1 MAYDKKLLAAARREL
16 ERERVARSE
25 AFEERRREVYVRQPR
40 IRAIDRTLSQTA
52 AAVLKAALNNG
63 NDPTAA
69 IEGLRQQN
77 LALQAERADLLRG
90 MGFPSDYLTEKPQC
104 EICGDTGY
112 AGSATCACVKERYAR
127 LLREQLS
134 TVLPIRD
141 QNFARF
147 NMEYYSTR
155 PDKRLGLSPRENME
169 YNLDECKAYA
179 KNFGAQS
186 PNLLLYGS
194 TGLGKTFLSSCI
206 AEAVAARGFSVAYDT
221 AINIVAAYE
230 TIKFGG
236 GNGEEAAERAA
247 RYERADLLI
256 IDDMGT
262 EMGTAFT
269 VSALYNL
276 INNRLMAGRP
286 MIVNTNLPPNAL
298 SEKYSPAVASRLLGE
313 FVSLRFFGDDIRLLK
328 KPQQCS
334 D

>member
-1 MAYDKKLLAAARREL
+1 MGYDKKLLAEARREL
-16 ERERVARSE
+16 ERERASRSE
-25 AFEERRREVYVRQPR
+25 AFEERRREVYARESRV
-40 IRAIDRTLSQTA
+40 RAIDRTLSQTA
-52 AAVLKAALNNG
+52 AAVLKAALNTG
-63 NDPTAA
+63 GDPAAA

-77 LALQAERADLLRG
+77 LALQAERVGLLSR
-90 MGFPSDYLTEKPQC
+90 MGLPADYLTEKPLC
-104 EICGDTGY
+104 EKCGDTGY
-112 AGSATCACVKERYAR
+112 AGSATCDCVKTRYAR

-276 INNRLMAGRP
+276 INNRLMARRP
-286 MIVNTNLPPNAL
+286 MIVNTNLPPEAL

-313 FVSLRFFGDDIRLLK
+313 FISLRFFGDDIRLLK
-328 KPQQCS
+328 KQKQM
-334 D
+334 

>member
-1 MAYDKKLLAAARREL
+1 MGYDKKLLAEARREL
-16 ERERVARSE
+16 ERERASRSE
-25 AFEERRREVYVRQPR
+25 AFEERRREVYAREPR

-52 AAVLKAALNNG
+52 AAVLKTALNTG
-63 NDPTAA
+63 GDPAAA

-77 LALQAERADLLRG
+77 LALQAERAGLLSR
-90 MGFPSDYLTEKPQC
+90 MGLPADYLTEKPMC
-104 EICGDTGY
+104 EKCGDTGY
-112 AGSATCACVKERYAR
+112 AGSATCDCVKERYSK
-127 LLREQLS
+127 LLRKQLS

-276 INNRLMAGRP
+276 INNRLMARRP
-286 MIVNTNLPPNAL
+286 MIVNTNLPPEAL

-313 FVSLRFFGDDIRLLK
+313 FISLRFFGDDIRLLK
-328 KPQQCS
+328 KQKQM
-334 D
+334 

>member
-1 MAYDKKLLAAARREL
+1 MGYDRKLLAAARREL
-16 ERERVARSE
+16 ERERTARCEEFE
-25 AFEERRREVYVRQPR
+25 ARRREVYAREPR

-52 AAVLKAALNNG
+52 ASVLRAALNTG
-63 NDPTAA
+63 GDPAAA
-69 IEGLRQQN
+69 IEQLRGQN
-77 LALQAERADLLRG
+77 LALQAERAGLLSR
-90 MGFPSDYLTEKPQC
+90 MGLPADYLTEKPMC
-104 EICGDTGY
+104 EKCGDTGY
-112 AGSATCACVKERYAR
+112 AGSATCDCVKARYAA

-134 TVLPIRD
+134 AVLPIRD
-141 QNFARF
+141 QNFAHFR
-147 NMEYYSTR
+147 MDYYSTR
-155 PDKRLGLSPRENME
+155 LDARLGLSPRENME

-179 KNFGAQS
+179 EKFGPHS

-230 TIKFGG
+230 TIKFG
-236 GNGEEAAERAA
+236 NGDGEAAAERAA

-286 MIVNTNLPPNAL
+286 MIVNTNLPPEAL
-298 SEKYSPAVASRLLGE
+298 AEKYSPAVASRLLGE
-313 FVSLRFFGDDIRLLK
+313 FVSLRFFGDDIRLMK
-328 KPQQCS
+328 KQKKL
-334 D
+334 

>member
-1 MAYDKKLLAAARREL
+1 MGYDKKLLAEARREL
-16 ERERVARSE
+16 ERERASRSE
-25 AFEERRREVYVRQPR
+25 AFEERRREVYAREPR

-52 AAVLKAALNNG
+52 AAVLKAALNTG
-63 NDPTAA
+63 GDPAAA

-77 LALQAERADLLRG
+77 LALQAERAGLLSR
-90 MGFPSDYLTEKPQC
+90 MGLSADYLTEKPMC
-104 EICGDTGY
+104 EKCGDTGY
-112 AGSATCACVKERYAR
+112 AGSATCDCVKERYAK
-127 LLREQLS
+127 LLRKQLS

-276 INNRLMAGRP
+276 INNRLMARRP
-286 MIVNTNLPPNAL
+286 MIVNTNLPPEAL

-313 FVSLRFFGDDIRLLK
+313 FISLRFFGDDIRLLK
-328 KPQQCS
+328 KQKQM
-334 D
+334 

>member
-1 MAYDKKLLAAARREL
+1 MGYDKKLLAEARREL
-16 ERERVARSE
+16 ERERASRSE
-25 AFEERRREVYVRQPR
+25 AFEERRREVYAREPR
-40 IRAIDRTLSQTA
+40 IRAIDCTLSQTA
-52 AAVLKAALNNG
+52 AAVLKAALNTG
-63 NDPTAA
+63 GDPAAA

-77 LALQAERADLLRG
+77 LALQAERAGLLSR
-90 MGFPSDYLTEKPQC
+90 MGLPADYLTEKPMC
-104 EICGDTGY
+104 EKCGDTGY
-112 AGSATCACVKERYAR
+112 AGSATCDCVKERYAK
-127 LLREQLS
+127 LLRKQLS

-141 QNFARF
+141 QNFSQF

-276 INNRLMAGRP
+276 INNRLMARRP
-286 MIVNTNLPPNAL
+286 MIVNTNLPPEAL

-313 FVSLRFFGDDIRLLK
+313 FISLRFFGDDIRLLK
-328 KPQQCS
+328 KQKQM
-334 D
+334 

>member
-1 MAYDKKLLAAARREL
+1 MGYDRKLLAAARREL
-16 ERERVARSE
+16 ERERTARSE
-25 AFEERRREVYVRQPR
+25 EFEARRREVYAREPR

-52 AAVLKAALNNG
+52 ASVLRAALNTG
-63 NDPTAA
+63 GDPAAA
-69 IEGLRQQN
+69 IEQLRGQN
-77 LALQAERADLLRG
+77 LALQAERAGLLSR
-90 MGFPSDYLTEKPQC
+90 MGLPADYLTEKPMC
-104 EICGDTGY
+104 EKCGDTGY
-112 AGSATCACVKERYAR
+112 AGSVTCDCVKARYAA

-134 TVLPIRD
+134 AVLPIRD
-141 QNFARF
+141 QNFAHFR
-147 NMEYYSTR
+147 MDYYSTR
-155 PDKRLGLSPRENME
+155 PDARLGLSPRENME
-169 YNLDECKAYA
+169 YNLDECKSYA
-179 KNFGAQS
+179 EKFGPHS

-230 TIKFGG
+230 TIKFG
-236 GNGEEAAERAA
+236 NGDGEAAAERAA

-286 MIVNTNLPPNAL
+286 MIVNTNLPPEAL
-298 SEKYSPAVASRLLGE
+298 AEKYSPAVASRLLGE
-313 FVSLRFFGDDIRLLK
+313 FVSLRFFGDDIRLMK
-328 KPQQCS
+328 KQKKL
-334 D
+334 

>member
-1 MAYDKKLLAAARREL
+1 MGYDKKLLAEARREL
-16 ERERVARSE
+16 ERERASRSE
-25 AFEERRREVYVRQPR
+25 AFEERRREVYAREPR

-52 AAVLKAALNNG
+52 AAVLKAALNTG
-63 NDPTAA
+63 GDPAAA
-69 IEGLRQQN
+69 IKGLRQQN
-77 LALQAERADLLRG
+77 LALQAERAGLLSR
-90 MGFPSDYLTEKPQC
+90 MGLPADYLTEKPMC
-104 EICGDTGY
+104 EKCGDTGY
-112 AGSATCACVKERYAR
+112 AGSATCDCVKERYAK
-127 LLREQLS
+127 LLRKQLS

-276 INNRLMAGRP
+276 INNRLMARRP
-286 MIVNTNLPPNAL
+286 MIVNTNLPPEAL

-313 FVSLRFFGDDIRLLK
+313 FISLRFFGDDIRLLK
-328 KPQQCS
+328 KQKQM
-334 D
+334 

>member
-1 MAYDKKLLAAARREL
+1 MGYDRKLLAAARREL
-16 ERERVARSE
+16 ERERTARSE
-25 AFEERRREVYVRQPR
+25 EFEARRREVYAREPR

-52 AAVLKAALNNG
+52 ASVLRAALNTG
-63 NDPTAA
+63 GDPAAA
-69 IEGLRQQN
+69 IEQLRGQN
-77 LALQAERADLLRG
+77 LALQAERAGLLSR
-90 MGFPSDYLTEKPQC
+90 MGLPADYLTEKPMC
-104 EICGDTGY
+104 EKCGDTGY
-112 AGSATCACVKERYAR
+112 AGSATCDCVKARYAA

-134 TVLPIRD
+134 AVLPIRD
-141 QNFARF
+141 QNFAHFR
-147 NMEYYSTR
+147 MDYYSTR
-155 PDKRLGLSPRENME
+155 PDARLGLSPRENME
-169 YNLDECKAYA
+169 YNLDECKSYA
-179 KNFGAQS
+179 EKFGPHS

-230 TIKFGG
+230 TIKFG
-236 GNGEEAAERAA
+236 NGDGEAAAERAA

-286 MIVNTNLPPNAL
+286 MIVNTNLPPEAL
-298 SEKYSPAVASRLLGE
+298 AEKYSPAVASRLLGE
-313 FVSLRFFGDDIRLLK
+313 FVSLRFFGDDIRLMK
-328 KPQQCS
+328 KQKKL
-334 D
+334 

>member
-1 MAYDKKLLAAARREL
+1 MGYDKKLLAEARREL
-16 ERERVARSE
+16 ERER
-25 AFEERRREVYVRQPR
+25 EERRQAFEQRRSEIYAREPR

-52 AAVLKAALNNG
+52 AAVLKAALNTG
-63 NDPTAA
+63 GDPTAA

-77 LALQAERADLLRG
+77 LTLQAERAGLLSR
-90 MGFPSDYLTEKPQC
+90 MGLPADYLTEKPLC
-104 EICGDTGY
+104 EKCGDTGY
-112 AGSATCACVKERYAR
+112 AGSATCDCVKTRYAR

-155 PDKRLGLSPRENME
+155 PDGRLGLSPRENME

-206 AEAVAARGFSVAYDT
+206 AESVAARGFSVAYDT

-276 INNRLMAGRP
+276 INNRLMARRP
-286 MIVNTNLPPNAL
+286 MIVNTNLPPEAL
-298 SEKYSPAVASRLLGE
+298 AEKYSPAVASRLLGE

-328 KPQQCS
+328 KQKQM
-334 D
+334 

>member
-1 MAYDKKLLAAARREL
+1 MGYDKKLLAAARREL
-16 ERERVARSE
+16 ERERTARSE
-25 AFEERRREVYVRQPR
+25 EWEARRRAVYAQQPR

-52 AAVLKAALNNG
+52 AQVLRAALHTG
-63 NDPTAA
+63 GDPTDA
-69 IEGLRQQN
+69 IAQLREQN
-77 LALQAERADLLRG
+77 QALQAERAALLRG
-90 MGFPSDYLTEKPQC
+90 MGLAEDYLTEKPLC
-104 EICGDTGY
+104 EKCGDTGY
-112 AGSATCACVKERYAR
+112 AGSATCECVKQRYAA

-134 TVLPIRD
+134 AVLPIRD
-141 QNFARF
+141 QNFDHF
-147 NMEYYSTR
+147 CMDYYSTR
-155 PDKRLGLSPRENME
+155 PDARLGLSPRDNME

-179 KNFGAQS
+179 ANFGAHS

-230 TIKFGG
+230 TIKFG
-236 GNGEEAAERAA
+236 NGDGEAAAERAA

-286 MIVNTNLPPNAL
+286 MIVNTNLSPDVL
-298 SEKYSPAVASRLLGE
+298 GQKYSPAVASRLLGE
-313 FVSLRFFGDDIRLLK
+313 FVSLRFFGDDIRLIK
-328 KPQQCS
+328 KKMQM
-334 D
+334 

>member
-1 MAYDKKLLAAARREL
+1 MGYDRKLLAAARREL
-16 ERERVARSE
+16 ERERTARSE
-25 AFEERRREVYVRQPR
+25 AFEARRREVYAREPR

-52 AAVLKAALNNG
+52 ASVLRAALNTG
-63 NDPTAA
+63 GDPADA
-69 IEGLRQQN
+69 IEQLRGQN
-77 LALQAERADLLRG
+77 LALQAERAELLRG
-90 MGFPSDYLTEKPQC
+90 MGLDADYLTEKPMC
-104 EICGDTGY
+104 EKCGDTGY
-112 AGSATCACVKERYAR
+112 AGSATCECIKTRYAA

-134 TVLPIRD
+134 AVLPIRD
-141 QNFARF
+141 QNFAHFR
-147 NMEYYSTR
+147 MDYYSTR
-155 PDKRLGLSPRENME
+155 PDARLGLSPRENME

-179 KNFGAQS
+179 AQFGTHS

-194 TGLGKTFLSSCI
+194 TGLGKTFLSSCV

-230 TIKFGG
+230 TIKFG
-236 GNGEEAAERAA
+236 NGDGEAAAERAA

-286 MIVNTNLPPNAL
+286 MIVNTNLPPEAL
-298 SEKYSPAVASRLLGE
+298 AEKYSPAVASRLLGE
-313 FVSLRFFGDDIRLLK
+313 FVSLRFFGDDIRLMK
-328 KPQQCS
+328 KQMKL
-334 D
+334 

>member
-1 MAYDKKLLAAARREL
+1 MGYDRKLLAAARREL
-16 ERERVARSE
+16 ERERTARSE
-25 AFEERRREVYVRQPR
+25 EFEARRREIYAREPR

-52 AAVLKAALNNG
+52 ASVLRAALNTG
-63 NDPTAA
+63 GDPAAA
-69 IEGLRQQN
+69 IEQLRGQN
-77 LALQAERADLLRG
+77 LALQAERAGLLSR
-90 MGFPSDYLTEKPQC
+90 MGLPADYLTEKPMC
-104 EICGDTGY
+104 EKCGDTGY
-112 AGSATCACVKERYAR
+112 AGSATCDCVKARYAA

-134 TVLPIRD
+134 AVLPIRD
-141 QNFARF
+141 QNFAHFR
-147 NMEYYSTR
+147 MDYYSTR
-155 PDKRLGLSPRENME
+155 PDARLGLSPRENME

-179 KNFGAQS
+179 EKFGPHS

-230 TIKFGG
+230 TIKFG
-236 GNGEEAAERAA
+236 NGDGEAAAERAA

-286 MIVNTNLPPNAL
+286 MIVNTNLPPEAL
-298 SEKYSPAVASRLLGE
+298 AEKYSPAVASRLLGE
-313 FVSLRFFGDDIRLLK
+313 FVSLRFFGDDIRLMK
-328 KPQQCS
+328 KQKKL
-334 D
+334 

>member
-1 MAYDKKLLAAARREL
+1 MGYDKKLLAEARREL
-16 ERERVARSE
+16 ERER
-25 AFEERRREVYVRQPR
+25 EERRQAFEQRRSEVYAREPC

-52 AAVLKAALNNG
+52 AAVLKAALNTG
-63 NDPTAA
+63 GDPTAA

-77 LALQAERADLLRG
+77 LALQAERAGLLSR
-90 MGFPSDYLTEKPQC
+90 MGLPADYLTEKPLC
-104 EICGDTGY
+104 EKCGDTGY
-112 AGSATCACVKERYAR
+112 AGSATCDCVKTRYAR

-155 PDKRLGLSPRENME
+155 PDGRLGLSPRENME

-276 INNRLMAGRP
+276 INNRLMARRP
-286 MIVNTNLPPNAL
+286 MIVNTNLPPEAL
-298 SEKYSPAVASRLLGE
+298 AEKYSPAVASRLLGE

-328 KPQQCS
+328 KKQS
-334 D
+334 G